1 MCQVRRGDEG
11 MNEQEE
17 AGIITTIVKMSKFNR
32 LYYEEHVRLGFTE
45 EQALELVK
53 VHGMGMRLQQG

>member
-1 MCQVRRGDEG
+1 